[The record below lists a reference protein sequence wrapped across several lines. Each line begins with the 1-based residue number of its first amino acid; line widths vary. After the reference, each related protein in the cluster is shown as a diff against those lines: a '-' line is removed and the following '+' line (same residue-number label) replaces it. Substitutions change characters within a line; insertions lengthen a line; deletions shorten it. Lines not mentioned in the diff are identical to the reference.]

1 MSNSIKT
8 FWKIFLWG
16 LGLFVVFIIALNLGL
31 FGKLPSLEELENP
44 SMLSSSE
51 ILATD
56 GTLMGKYYTKDRTN
70 VQYNEISINVIHAL
84 IATEDERFYGHSGI
98 DIRSLARAVVYMGRE
113 GGASTITQQ
122 LAKNLLNQGSTNF
135 AMRLTEKFKEWVV
148 AIKLEKNFTKEE
160 IAALYLNMVSFGD
173 EIYGIRNAAKTYF
186 QKEPDRLSVEE
197 AAVLVGLLKGNT
209 IYNPRRNPKAALDRR
224 NTVMNQMVRNGYL
237 SADEAAIN
245 KRKPIEL
252 KYKKLDENA
261 GIAPYF
267 RDVLKEDVKN
277 WCKKNINPKTGIPF
291 DMYKDGLRIYTT
303 INTRMQEYAEIAIY
317 RHMQSLQTVF
327 NNQYNIKNGTV
338 WASKDGLKVLD
349 NAIKRSDRWKNL
361 KEEDVDEVEIR
372 KSFDEKLSMKV
383 FAWNAKRE
391 KDTMMSPL
399 DSIKY
404 HKQLLQTGFLVVDP
418 FTGEVKAWVGGI
430 DFKTFKFDHVN
441 IRTKRQVGSTFKP
454 FLYTLAVTNGYKP
467 ETILPPG
474 PIAMGNKFITGT
486 GGPMAICLAYSKNP
500 GAAYL
505 INQLGIKRT
514 VDFAKQCGITSNIP
528 EVPSIALGSAD
539 ISLTEMIQGYTMFP
553 GRGFNVEP
561 HYIARIEDK
570 NGNVLATFSSK
581 SKEIISEADAYV
593 MTKMMQGV
601 VDFGTGRAL
610 RSAFGLTNEA
620 AGKTGTTNDNTDG
633 WFIGFTPQL
642 LAGVWVGADDP
653 FLRLMYTTGGAQMA
667 MPAWGYFFQQLYQ
680 DRTLGIDPA
689 ALFQVPENIKNEEIY
704 DYQELSGGE
713 KPPPAEGEN
722 TAAGSSSDFIDIPIS
737 SGNEKVTTES
747 KIILPDTKKLTEK
760 QLDSLKK
767 KKN

>member
-1 MSNSIKT
+1 MTNTIKT
-8 FWKIFLWG
+8 FWKIFFWG
-16 LGLFVVFIIALNLGL
+16 WGIFILFIITLNLGL

-70 VQYNEISINVIHAL
+70 VKYKDISINVIHAL
-84 IATEDERFYGHSGI
+84 VATEDERFYEHSGI
-98 DIRSLARAVVYMGRE
+98 DIRSLARAIVYMGRE

-122 LAKNLLNQGSTNF
+122 LAKNLLNQGSTNSF
-135 AMRLTEKFKEWVV
+135 MRLTEKFKEWVV

-209 IYNPRRNPKAALDRR
+209 IYNPRRNYKAAFDRR
-224 NTVMNQMVRNGYL
+224 NIVINQMVRNGFL
-237 SADEAAIN
+237 TQEEAAVD

-261 GIAPYF
+261 GVAPYF
-267 RDVLKEDVKN
+267 RDILKDDVKN
-277 WCKKNINPKTGIPF
+277 WCKNNINPKTGNPYDIF
-291 DMYKDGLRIYTT
+291 KDGLRIYTT
-303 INTRMQEYAEIAIY
+303 INPRMQEYAEIAVY
-317 RHMQSLQTVF
+317 RHMQNLQNVF
-327 NNQYNIKNGTV
+327 NNQSNIKNGSV
-338 WASKDGLKVLD
+338 WASKEGVRVLE
-349 NAIKRSDRWKNL
+349 NAIKRSERWRSM
-361 KEEDVDEVEIR
+361 KEDGIDEDEIK
-372 KSFDEKLSMKV
+372 KSFNEKLSMKV
-383 FAWNAKRE
+383 FAWNTKRE
-391 KDTMMSPL
+391 KDTIMSPK

-404 HKQLLQTGFLVVDP
+404 HKQLLQTGILVVDP

-430 DFKTFKFDHVN
+430 DFKTFKYDHVN

-467 ETILPPG
+467 ETILPSG
-474 PIAMGNKFITGT
+474 PINMGNKVIDGT

-500 GAAYL
+500 GAVYL
-505 INQLGIKRT
+505 INELGVKRT
-514 VDFAKQCGITSNIP
+514 VEFAKQCGITSNIP

-539 ISLTEMIQGYTMFP
+539 ISLIEMIQGYTMFP

-561 HYIARIEDK
+561 HYISRIEDK
-570 NGNVLATFSSK
+570 NGNVLANFSSK
-581 SKEIISEADAYV
+581 SKEIISEADAYI

-610 RSAFGLTNEA
+610 RTAFGFTNDA

-667 MPAWGYFFQQLYQ
+667 MPAWGYFFQQVFQ
-680 DRTLGIDPA
+680 DKTLGIDPLA
-689 ALFQVPENIKNEEIY
+689 KFQVPENLKNEEIF

-713 KPPPAEGEN
+713 NPPPAEGEN
-722 TAAGSSSDFIDIPIS
+722 TATGTSADFIDIPIS
-737 SGNEKVTTES
+737 SGNEKVSTES
-747 KIILPDTKKLTEK
+747 KIFQKPTDKTTDTI
-760 QLDSLKK
+760 KK
-767 KKN
+767 KKY

>member
-1 MSNSIKT
+1 MTNTIKT
-8 FWKIFLWG
+8 FWKIFFWG
-16 LGLFVVFIIALNLGL
+16 WGIFILFIITLNLGL

-70 VQYNEISINVIHAL
+70 VKYKDISINVIHAL
-84 IATEDERFYGHSGI
+84 VATEDERFYEHSGI
-98 DIRSLARAVVYMGRE
+98 DIRSLARAIVYMGRE

-122 LAKNLLNQGSTNF
+122 LAKNLLNQGSTNSF
-135 AMRLTEKFKEWVV
+135 MRLTEKFKEWVV

-160 IAALYLNMVSFGD
+160 IATLYLNMVSFGD

-209 IYNPRRNPKAALDRR
+209 IYNPRRNYKAAFDRR
-224 NTVMNQMVRNGYL
+224 NIVINQMVRNGFL
-237 SADEAAIN
+237 TQEEAAVD

-261 GIAPYF
+261 GVAPYF
-267 RDVLKEDVKN
+267 RDILKDDVKN
-277 WCKKNINPKTGIPF
+277 WCKNNINPKTGNPYDIF
-291 DMYKDGLRIYTT
+291 KDGLRIYTT
-303 INTRMQEYAEIAIY
+303 INPRMQEYAEIAVY
-317 RHMQSLQTVF
+317 RHMQNLQNVF
-327 NNQYNIKNGTV
+327 NNQSNIKNGSV
-338 WASKDGLKVLD
+338 WASKEGVRVLE
-349 NAIKRSDRWKNL
+349 NAIKRSERWRSM
-361 KEEDVDEVEIR
+361 KEDGIDEDEIR
-372 KSFDEKLSMKV
+372 KSFNEKLSMKV
-383 FAWNAKRE
+383 FAWNTKRE
-391 KDTMMSPL
+391 KDTIMSPK

-404 HKQLLQTGFLVVDP
+404 HKQLLQTGILVVDP

-430 DFKTFKFDHVN
+430 DFKTFKYDHVN

-467 ETILPPG
+467 ETILPSG
-474 PIAMGNKFITGT
+474 PINMGNKIIDGS

-505 INQLGIKRT
+505 INELGVKRT
-514 VDFAKQCGITSNIP
+514 VEFAKQCGITSNIP

-539 ISLTEMIQGYTMFP
+539 ISLIEMIQGYTMFP

-561 HYIARIEDK
+561 HYISRIEDK
-570 NGNVLATFSSK
+570 NGNVLANFSSK
-581 SKEIISEADAYV
+581 SKEIISEADAYI

-610 RSAFGLTNEA
+610 RTAFGFTNDA

-667 MPAWGYFFQQLYQ
+667 MPAWGYFFQQVFQ
-680 DRTLGIDPA
+680 DKTLGIDPLA
-689 ALFQVPENIKNEEIY
+689 KFQVPENLKNEEIF

-722 TAAGSSSDFIDIPIS
+722 TATGTSADFIDIPIS
-737 SGNEKVTTES
+737 SGNEKVSTES
-747 KIILPDTKKLTEK
+747 KIFQKPTDKTTDTI
-760 QLDSLKK
+760 KK
-767 KKN
+767 KKY

>member
-1 MSNSIKT
+1 MTNSIKI
-8 FWKIFLWG
+8 FWKIFLWCWG
-16 LGLFVVFIIALNLGL
+16 IFIIFIFTLNLGL

-70 VQYNEISINVIHAL
+70 VKYKDISINVIHAL
-84 IATEDERFYGHSGI
+84 IATEDERFYEHSGI
-98 DIRSLARAVVYMGRE
+98 DVRSLARAVVYMGRE

-122 LAKNLLNQGSTNF
+122 LAKNLLNQGSTNSI
-135 AMRLTEKFKEWVV
+135 MRLTEKFKEWVV

-197 AAVLVGLLKGNT
+197 SAVLVGLLKGNT
-209 IYNPRRNPKAALDRR
+209 IYNPRRNYKAAFDRR
-224 NTVMNQMVRNGYL
+224 NIVINQMVRNGFL
-237 SADEAAIN
+237 TPDEALIN
-245 KRKPIEL
+245 KQKPIEL

-261 GIAPYF
+261 GVAPYF
-267 RDVLKEDVKN
+267 RDILKDDIKN
-277 WCKKNINPKTGIPF
+277 WCKNNINPKTGNPYDIF
-291 DMYKDGLRIYTT
+291 KDGLRIYTT
-303 INTRMQEYAEIAIY
+303 INPRMQEYAEVAVY
-317 RHMQSLQTVF
+317 RHMQNLQNVF
-327 NNQYNIKNGTV
+327 NNQTNIKNGSV
-338 WASKDGLKVLD
+338 WASKEGIRVIE
-349 NAIKRSDRWKNL
+349 NAMKKSERWKSM
-361 KEEDVDEVEIR
+361 KEDGITDEEIY
-372 KSFDEKLSMKV
+372 KSFNEKQSMKV
-383 FAWNAKRE
+383 FAWNTKRE
-391 KDTMMSPL
+391 KDTIMSPK

-404 HKQLLQTGFLVVDP
+404 HKQLLQTGLLVVDP

-430 DFKTFKFDHVN
+430 DFKTFKYDHVN
-441 IRTKRQVGSTFKP
+441 VKTKRQVGSTFKP

-467 ETILPPG
+467 ETILPSG
-474 PIAMGNKFITGT
+474 PINMGNKIIGGS

-505 INQLGIKRT
+505 INQLGVKRT
-514 VDFAKQCGITSNIP
+514 VEFAKQCGITSNIP

-539 ISLTEMIQGYTMFP
+539 ISLFEMIQGYTMFP

-561 HYIARIEDK
+561 HYISRIEDK
-570 NGNVLATFSSK
+570 NGNILATFSSK
-581 SKEIISEADAYV
+581 SKEILSEADAYI

-610 RSAFGLTNEA
+610 RSAYGFTSEA

-653 FLRLMYTTGGAQMA
+653 FLRLMNTTGGAQMA
-667 MPAWGYFFQQLYQ
+667 MPAWGYFFQQVYQ
-680 DRTLGIDPA
+680 DKTLGIDPLA
-689 ALFQVPENIKNEEIY
+689 KFQVPENLKNEEIF

-722 TAAGSSSDFIDIPIS
+722 TATGSSSDFIDIPIS

-747 KIILPDTKKLTEK
+747 KLFQNPSTKPSDTTR
-760 QLDSLKK
+760 K

>member
-1 MSNSIKT
+1 MTNTIKT
-8 FWKIFLWG
+8 FWKIFFWG
-16 LGLFVVFIIALNLGL
+16 WSIFIIFIITLNLGL

-70 VQYNEISINVIHAL
+70 VKYKDISINVIHAL
-84 IATEDERFYGHSGI
+84 VATEDERFYEHSGI
-98 DIRSLARAVVYMGRE
+98 DIRSLARAIVYMGRE

-122 LAKNLLNQGSTNF
+122 LAKNLLNQGSTNSF
-135 AMRLTEKFKEWVV
+135 MRLTEKFKEWVV

-197 AAVLVGLLKGNT
+197 AAVLIGLLKGNT
-209 IYNPRRNPKAALDRR
+209 IYNPRRNYKAAFDRR
-224 NTVMNQMVRNGYL
+224 NIVINQMVRNGFL
-237 SADEAAIN
+237 TQEEATID

-261 GIAPYF
+261 GVAPYF
-267 RDVLKEDVKN
+267 RDILKDDIKN
-277 WCKKNINPKTGIPF
+277 WCKNNINPKTGDPYDIF
-291 DMYKDGLRIYTT
+291 KDGLRIYTT
-303 INTRMQEYAEIAIY
+303 INTRMQEYAEIAVY
-317 RHMQSLQTVF
+317 RHMQNLQNVF
-327 NNQYNIKNGTV
+327 NNQSNIKNGSV
-338 WASKDGLKVLD
+338 WASKEGVRVLE
-349 NAIKRSDRWKNL
+349 NAIKRSERWRSM
-361 KEEDVDEVEIR
+361 KEDGIDEDEIR
-372 KSFDEKLSMKV
+372 KSFNEKLSMKV
-383 FAWNAKRE
+383 FAWNTKRE
-391 KDTMMSPL
+391 KDTIMSPR

-404 HKQLLQTGFLVVDP
+404 HKQLLQTGILVVDP

-430 DFKTFKFDHVN
+430 DFKTFKYDHVN

-467 ETILPPG
+467 ETILPSG
-474 PIAMGNKFITGT
+474 PINMGNKIIDGS

-505 INQLGIKRT
+505 INELGVKRT
-514 VDFAKQCGITSNIP
+514 VEFAKQCGITSNIP

-539 ISLTEMIQGYTMFP
+539 ISLIEMIQGYTMFP

-561 HYIARIEDK
+561 HYISRIEDK
-570 NGNVLATFSSK
+570 NGNVLANFSSK
-581 SKEIISEADAYV
+581 SKEIISEADAYI

-610 RSAFGLTNEA
+610 RTAFGFTNEA

-653 FLRLMYTTGGAQMA
+653 FFKIDVHHWWRSNGDAS
-667 MPAWGYFFQQLYQ
+667 
-680 DRTLGIDPA
+680 LG
-689 ALFQVPENIKNEEIY
+689 LF
-704 DYQELSGGE
+704 LSTSFSRQ
-713 KPPPAEGEN
+713 N
-722 TAAGSSSDFIDIPIS
+722 FRNRST
-737 SGNEKVTTES
+737 S
-747 KIILPDTKKLTEK
+747 KIP
-760 QLDSLKK
+760 SA
-767 KKN
+767 

>member
-1 MSNSIKT
+1 MTNAIRI

-16 LGLFVVFIIALNLGL
+16 WGLFILFIISLNLGL

-70 VQYNEISINVIHAL
+70 VKYKDISINVVHAL
-84 IATEDERFYGHSGI
+84 IATEDERFYEHSGI
-98 DIRSLARAVVYMGRE
+98 DIRSLARALVYMGRE

-122 LAKNLLNQGSTNF
+122 LAKNLLNQGSSNSIT
-135 AMRLTEKFKEWVV
+135 RLTEKFKEWVV

-209 IYNPRRNPKAALDRR
+209 IYNPRRNYKAAFDRR
-224 NTVMNQMVRNGYL
+224 NIVINQMVRNSFL
-237 SADEAAIN
+237 TAEEAAIN
-245 KRKPIEL
+245 KRNPIDL

-261 GIAPYF
+261 GVAPYF
-267 RDVLKEDVKN
+267 RDILKDDIKS
-277 WCKKNINPKTGIPF
+277 WCKSNVNPKTGDPYDIF
-291 DMYKDGLRIYTT
+291 KDGLRIYTT
-303 INTRMQEYAEIAIY
+303 INPRMQEYAEIAVY
-317 RHMQSLQTVF
+317 RHMQNLQNVF
-327 NNQYNIKNGTV
+327 NNQANIKNGSI
-338 WASKDGLKVLD
+338 WASKEGVRVLE
-349 NAIKRSDRWKNL
+349 NAIKKSERWRSMKDDGID
-361 KEEDVDEVEIR
+361 EEEIR
-372 KSFDEKLSMKV
+372 KSFNEKLSMKV
-383 FAWNAKRE
+383 FAWNTKRE
-391 KDTMMSPL
+391 KDTIMSPK

-404 HKQLLQTGFLVVDP
+404 HKQLLQTGVLVVDP

-430 DFKTFKFDHVN
+430 DFKTFKYDHVN
-441 IRTKRQVGSTFKP
+441 LKTKRQVGSTFKP

-467 ETILPPG
+467 ETILPSG
-474 PIAMGNKFITGT
+474 PINMGNKIIEGS

-505 INQLGIKRT
+505 INQLGVKRT
-514 VDFAKQCGITSNIP
+514 VEFAKQCGITSNIP

-539 ISLTEMIQGYTMFP
+539 ISLFEMIQGYTMFP

-561 HYIARIEDK
+561 HYISRIEDK
-570 NGNVLATFSSK
+570 NGNVLANFGSK
-581 SKEIISEADAYV
+581 SKEILSEADAYV

-610 RSAFGLTNEA
+610 RSSYGFTSEA

-667 MPAWGYFFQQLYQ
+667 MPAWGYFFQQVFQ
-680 DRTLGIDPA
+680 DKTLGIDPLA
-689 ALFQVPENIKNEEIY
+689 KFQVPANLKNEEIF

-722 TAAGSSSDFIDIPIS
+722 TATGSSSDFIEIPIS
-737 SGNEKVTTES
+737 SGNEKVATES
-747 KIILPDTKKLTEK
+747 KIIQKPTDKAIDT
-760 QLDSLKK
+760 LKK

>member
-1 MSNSIKT
+1 MTIAIRI
-8 FWKIFLWG
+8 FWKIFLCAWG
-16 LGLFVVFIIALNLGL
+16 IFILFIISLNLGV

-70 VQYNEISINVIHAL
+70 VKYKDISINVIHAL
-84 IATEDERFYGHSGI
+84 VATEDERFYEHSGI
-98 DIRSLARAVVYMGRE
+98 DVRSLARAVVYMGRE

-122 LAKNLLNQGSTNF
+122 LAKNLLNQGSNNSI
-135 AMRLTEKFKEWVV
+135 MRLTEKFKEWVV

-209 IYNPRRNPKAALDRR
+209 FYNPRRNYKAAFDRR
-224 NTVMNQMVRNGYL
+224 NIVINQMVRNGFL
-237 SADEAAIN
+237 KQEEAAID

-261 GIAPYF
+261 GVAPYF

-277 WCKKNINPKTGIPF
+277 WCKNNINPKTGNPYDIF
-291 DMYKDGLRIYTT
+291 KDGLRIYTT
-303 INTRMQEYAEIAIY
+303 INPRMQEYAEIAVY
-317 RHMQSLQTVF
+317 KHMQNLQNVF
-327 NNQYNIKNGTV
+327 NNQTNIKNGSA
-338 WASKDGLKVLD
+338 WASKEGTRVLE
-349 NAIKRSDRWKNL
+349 NAIKKSERWRSMKN
-361 KEEDVDEVEIR
+361 DGISDEEIR
-372 KSFDEKLSMKV
+372 KSFNEKLPMKV
-383 FAWNAKRE
+383 FAWNTKRE
-391 KDTMMSPL
+391 KDTIMSPQ

-404 HKQLLQTGFLVVDP
+404 HKQLLQTGILVVDP

-430 DFKTFKFDHVN
+430 DFKTFKYDHVN
-441 IRTKRQVGSTFKP
+441 VKTKRQVGSTFKP

-467 ETILPPG
+467 ETILPSG
-474 PIAMGNKFITGT
+474 PINMGNKIIEGS

-505 INQLGIKRT
+505 INQVGVKRT
-514 VDFAKQCGITSNIP
+514 VEFAKQCGITSNIP

-539 ISLTEMIQGYTMFP
+539 ISLIEMIQGYTMFP

-561 HYIARIEDK
+561 HYISRIEDK
-570 NGNVLATFSSK
+570 NGNVLANFGSK
-581 SKEIISEADAYV
+581 SKEILSEADAYI

-610 RSAFGLTNEA
+610 RSAFGFTSEA

-667 MPAWGYFFQQLYQ
+667 MPAWGYFFQQVFSF
-680 DRTLGIDPA
+680 TLNG
-689 ALFQVPENIKNEEIY
+689 
-704 DYQELSGGE
+704 
-713 KPPPAEGEN
+713 
-722 TAAGSSSDFIDIPIS
+722 
-737 SGNEKVTTES
+737 
-747 KIILPDTKKLTEK
+747 
-760 QLDSLKK
+760 
-767 KKN
+767 